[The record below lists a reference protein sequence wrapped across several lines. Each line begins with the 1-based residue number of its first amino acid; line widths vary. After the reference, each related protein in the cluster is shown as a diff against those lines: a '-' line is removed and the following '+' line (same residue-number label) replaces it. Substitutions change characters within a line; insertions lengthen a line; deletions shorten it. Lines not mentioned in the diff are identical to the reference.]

1 MKKTKDTLEEF
12 ARAELSRL
20 SQPKSRL
27 ISKADV
33 KEIFG
38 IGSTVVERWVAEGKL
53 MPVLDIETSKLKYM
67 ESQVGELVQKLILH
81 NAGK

>member
-1 MKKTKDTLEEF
+1 MKNTKDTLEKF
-12 ARAELSRL
+12 AEAELQKLGRT
-20 SQPKSRL
+20 KSRL

-38 IGSTVVERWVAEGKL
+38 IGSTVVERWVAEGLL
-53 MPVLDIETSKLKYM
+53 MPVLESQKIKYM
-67 ESQVGELVQKLILH
+67 ESQVGELVQKLILR

>member
-1 MKKTKDTLEEF
+1 MKNTEETLAKF
-12 ARAELSRL
+12 AEAELQKLGRT
-20 SQPKSRL
+20 KSRL

-38 IGSTVVERWVAEGKL
+38 IGPTVIERWVAEGKL
-53 MPVLDIETSKLKYM
+53 MPVLESQKIKYM
-67 ESQVGELVQKLILH
+67 ESQVGELVQKLILR

>member
-1 MKKTKDTLEEF
+1 MKNTKDTLAEL
-12 ARAELSRL
+12 ARAELGRL

-27 ISKADV
+27 ISKSDV

-38 IGSTVVERWVAEGKL
+38 IGSTVVERWVSEGKL